1 MISSFLPW
9 RPEML
14 TLNICFLCN
23 KNNVTARN
31 LKGPQRWWMEPGVE
45 EGGDKTCLTPNLRWK
60 IQPLGSWQTLS
71 IVRQEQHGRNRLRF
85 KLWVMAFNLLRALLI
100 LKLQVATGKI
110 ARRGCSR
117 GHFGGPRRQ
126 VGADDRYRR
135 TPQDLQYS
143 GAPTDRSSYKHSK
156 HTTECSL
163 IVFTPRSEKW
173 QALGLCKKFLST
185 EIDLSS
191 PYNNCHP
198 RTGAICDFSQDLW
211 SEDKAYW
218 Q

>member
-1 MISSFLPW
+1 
-9 RPEML
+9 ML

-45 EGGDKTCLTPNLRWK
+45 EGGDKKNVWHPNLRWK

-71 IVRQEQHGRNRLRF
+71 VVRQEQHGRNLLRF

-100 LKLQVATGKI
+100 LKLQVVKGEI

-126 VGADDRYRR
+126 VRADDRYRR

-156 HTTECSL
+156 QTTECSH

-211 SEDKAYW
+211 SEDKVYW

>member
-1 MISSFLPW
+1 
-9 RPEML
+9 
-14 TLNICFLCN
+14 
-23 KNNVTARN
+23 
-31 LKGPQRWWMEPGVE
+31 MEPGVE
-45 EGGDKTCLTPNLRWK
+45 EGGDKKCLTP
-60 IQPLGSWQTLS
+60 QPQVKNSTTGLADSS

-126 VGADDRYRR
+126 VRADDRYRR

-163 IVFTPRSEKW
+163 IVFTPRSEK
-173 QALGLCKKFLST
+173 
-185 EIDLSS
+185 
-191 PYNNCHP
+191 
-198 RTGAICDFSQDLW
+198 
-211 SEDKAYW
+211 
-218 Q
+218 

>member
-1 MISSFLPW
+1 MLLLALWKDRNVDEWNQVW
-9 RPEML
+9 RKEE
-14 TLNICFLCN
+14 I
-23 KNNVTARN
+23 KNV
-31 LKGPQRWWMEPGVE
+31 WH
-45 EGGDKTCLTPNLRWK
+45 PNLRWK

-126 VGADDRYRR
+126 VRADDRYRR

-156 HTTECSL
+156 HSGMFTYCVHTSL
-163 IVFTPRSEKW
+163 RKMTGSRS
-173 QALGLCKKFLST
+173 L
-185 EIDLSS
+185 
-191 PYNNCHP
+191 
-198 RTGAICDFSQDLW
+198 
-211 SEDKAYW
+211 
-218 Q
+218 